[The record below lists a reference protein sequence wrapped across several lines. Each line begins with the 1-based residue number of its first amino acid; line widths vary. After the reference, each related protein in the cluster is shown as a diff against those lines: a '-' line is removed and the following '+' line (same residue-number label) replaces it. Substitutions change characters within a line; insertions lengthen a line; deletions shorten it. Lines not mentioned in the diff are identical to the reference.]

1 MNRFSVL
8 LVSTLILTGASET
21 VFAGTVNAIING
33 RSHHVG
39 ASHDWNENNVGL
51 GVEYQFDSTTRWKA
65 SAMANG
71 FRDSNNE
78 MSYMA
83 GGSVHRRLVE
93 SPRLGGFYLD
103 AGITAFLMTRED
115 VNAGRPFPGVLP
127 SIAIGNRYAGFNL
140 AYMPEAGVRAMTNAQ
155 FEDPTLKGVLYLQ
168 LKFSLDR
175 LLPSFD

>member
-1 MNRFSVL
+1 MAVAVVL
-8 LVSTLILTGASET
+8 IGAADAAI
-21 VFAGTVNAIING
+21 AGSVNAIING

-39 ASHDWNENNVGL
+39 ASNDWNENNIGL
-51 GVEYQFDSTTRWKA
+51 GVEYQFDSATRWKA

-71 FRDSNNE
+71 FRDSNDH

-83 GGSVHRRLVE
+83 GGSVHRRLID
-93 SPRLGGFYLD
+93 SQRFGGFYLD

-115 VNAGRPFPGVLP
+115 VNDNRPFPGILP
-127 SIAIGNRYAGFNL
+127 SVAIGNRYAGFNL

-155 FEDPTLKGVLYLQ
+155 FEDPTLKGILYLQ